1 MTATERH
8 AVISHTIGADGILSI
23 RTVRGSVR
31 VRGTDGDEAR
41 VEARYADRG
50 SDSANPE
57 EDGVLN
63 VERHRGELRVQVDET
78 SRGLRPALG
87 VLLRGGRPAV
97 DFDVTMPR
105 TAVLRLAGVSADLD
119 VRELRGAQ
127 EIRTVSG
134 DVSMDD
140 VAGRISVQSVSGD
153 VLIRGAV
160 ISLDGTTTSGD
171 LSAVAE
177 RIKSVRARSVSGDLR
192 LSGLLEPSGEH
203 AVESISGDLELA
215 ASGGVTV
222 RMTAISGSVHSELP
236 HRRESNGGR
245 RAIVVGDGAATVTF
259 RTMSGD
265 LNLMQA
271 PGSGAPEPPVSE
283 ASPMRPPDPPRPMA
297 PAPPAPPSPPAPPAL
312 PNLPAPPS
320 PPAKFGG
327 EPAPNAVPAPSG
339 GGMDELAI
347 LRALERGEIDVD
359 EAARR
364 LEGARTND

>member
-1 MTATERH
+1 MTMTERH
-8 AVISHTIGADGILSI
+8 AVIRHTIGADGTLSI

-31 VRGTDGDEAR
+31 VRGTDGEEVR

-50 SDSANPE
+50 GDSTSPE
-57 EDGVLN
+57 EDGGLK
-63 VERHRGELRVQVDET
+63 VERLPGELRVEVDELA
-78 SRGLRPALG
+78 RGLRPALS
-87 VLLRGGRPAV
+87 VLLRGGRSAV

-105 TAVLRLAGVSADLD
+105 GAVLRLAGVSADLD
-119 VRELRGAQ
+119 VRELRGGQ

-153 VLIRGAV
+153 VLIRGTV
-160 ISLDGTTTSGD
+160 IALDGTTTSGD

-177 RIKSVRARSVSGDLR
+177 RIESVRARSVSGDLR
-192 LSGLLEPSGEH
+192 LGGLLEPAGEH
-203 AVESISGDLELA
+203 AIESISGDLELA
-215 ASGGVTV
+215 PSGGVTV
-222 RMTAISGSVHSELP
+222 RMTGISGSVHSELP

-245 RAIVVGDGAATVTF
+245 RAIVVGDGAATLTF

-265 LNLMQA
+265 VNLVRT

-283 ASPMRPPDPPRPMA
+283 TSPMRPPDPPRPMA
-297 PAPPAPPSPPAPPAL
+297 PQPPAPPA
-312 PNLPAPPS
+312 PRAPAI
-320 PPAKFGG
+320 G
-327 EPAPNAVPAPSG
+327 PAPNSALAAWDAGV
-339 GGMDELAI
+339 DELVV
-347 LRALERGEIDVD
+347 LRALERGDIDVD